1 MPVLIN
7 KPKGMSSHDV
17 VYRVRRA
24 TGIKK
29 VGHAGTLDPLA
40 TGLLIMLVGREETKL
55 QAQYMDGDKEYVAE
69 ITFGQVSE
77 TYDAEGPLTTLHNA
91 EYIAAHITRQDIEA
105 VLPQF
110 LGDIQQRPPAHSA
123 IKVQGQRLYKAARK
137 GTLRVEDI
145 PMREV
150 RIDELEITDYT
161 PPVLQLRIACGK
173 GTYIRSLAHDLGQAL
188 GCGAYMSELK
198 RTKIGSFSVD
208 DAQDLDAYMRAS
220 NSIDANSID
229 SNSAVDKPTDTSIDT
244 TVSEK

>member
-40 TGLLIMLVGREETKL
+40 TGLLIMLVGREETKM
-55 QAQYMDGDKEYVAE
+55 QAQYMDGDKEYEAE

-77 TYDAEGPLTTLHNA
+77 TYDAEGPITPSGDATHLTRA
-91 EYIAAHITRQDIEA
+91 EIEA
-105 VLPQF
+105 ILPQF
-110 LGDIQQRPPAHSA
+110 TGTIQQRPPAHSA
-123 IKVQGQRLYKAARK
+123 IKVNGQRLYKKARQ
-137 GTLRVEDI
+137 GTIQDSDI
-145 PMREV
+145 PIREV
-150 RIDELEITDYT
+150 RIDALEIIDFTA
-161 PPVLQLRIACGK
+161 PVLTLRIQCGK
-173 GTYIRSLAHDLGQAL
+173 GTYIRSLAHDLGEVL

-208 DAQDLDAYMRAS
+208 DAQDLDAYIRES

-229 SNSAVDKPTDTSIDT
+229 SNRAVDKPTDTSIDT
-244 TVSEK
+244 TVV